1 MNQDLHIN
9 ILRIKMSIET
19 QFYLNNNLLLKKY
32 LHENPKYYKILNR
45 DPKFIIELNEIM
57 KEKYKLTLPDKIDK
71 FKERLD
77 MLNTFIDIL
86 N

>member
-1 MNQDLHIN
+1 
-9 ILRIKMSIET
+9 MSIEC
-19 QFYLNNNLLLKKY
+19 QIILNKNPNLKRL
-32 LHENPKYYKILNR
+32 LHENPRYYKLLH
-45 DPKFIIELNEIM
+45 ELENNM

-71 FKERLD
+71 FKNKLD

>member
-1 MNQDLHIN
+1 
-9 ILRIKMSIET
+9 MSLET
-19 QFYLNNNLLLKKY
+19 QFYIGRNPNLIRF
-32 LHENPKYYKILNR
+32 LHENPRFYKYLNR
-45 DPKFIIELNEIM
+45 DPNFVFEMEKLM

-71 FKERLD
+71 FKDKLD

>member
-1 MNQDLHIN
+1 
-9 ILRIKMSIET
+9 MSIDN
-19 QFYLNNNLLLKKY
+19 QYYLNNNLLLKKF

-45 DPKFIIELNEIM
+45 DPNYIKELEQIM
-57 KEKYKLTLPDKIDK
+57 KEKYKITLPDKIEK
-71 FKERLD
+71 ISQKID

>member
-1 MNQDLHIN
+1 
-9 ILRIKMSIET
+9 MSIEC
-19 QFYLNNNLLLKKY
+19 QIILNKNLNLKRF
-32 LHENPKYYKILNR
+32 LHENPRYYKLLNR
-45 DPKFIIELNEIM
+45 DSNYIHELENNM

-71 FKERLD
+71 FKNKLD